1 MSESN
6 LAERFARTQGET
18 KCRFHGGY
26 IPKGGAI
33 ANYDSPMCTCR
44 IPAIDVSI
52 LPIIWADCRAKGWG
66 CKTEYTPWLEPAGHS
81 ATVFVDPGWKEYEVF
96 SDDPVAALCEAYCK
110 AVECIETGEATG

>member
-1 MSESN
+1 MTD

-44 IPAIDVSI
+44 IPAIDVNI
-52 LPIIWADCRAKGWG
+52 LPIIWADCKAKGWTVDTLVLPNRSETRIWRDYFADG
-66 CKTEYTPWLEPAGHS
+66 IPLS
-81 ATVFVDPGWKEYEVF
+81 FATANL
-96 SDDPVAALCEAYCK
+96 DPVAALCEAYCSAK
-110 AVECIETGEATG
+110 EAAE

>member
-1 MSESN
+1 MTD

-44 IPAIDVSI
+44 IPAIDERI
-52 LPIIWADCRAKGWG
+52 LPIIWADCKAKGWQMSIYG
-66 CKTEYTPWLEPAGHS
+66 PLRAKYEGAVYVKDGDQAWTEHA
-81 ATVFVDPGWKEYEVF
+81 
-96 SDDPVAALCEAYCK
+96 DDPITALCEAYCK
-110 AVECIETGEATG
+110 AKEATE